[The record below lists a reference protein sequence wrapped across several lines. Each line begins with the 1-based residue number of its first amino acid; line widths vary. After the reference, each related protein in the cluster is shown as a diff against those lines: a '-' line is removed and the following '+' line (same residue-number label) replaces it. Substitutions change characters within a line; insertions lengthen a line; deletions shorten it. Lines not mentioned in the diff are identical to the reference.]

1 VKISQLLGR
10 TRPTVSFE
18 FFPPKTPE
26 GEAGLMRTIDA
37 LRPLGP
43 SFVSVTRTGGKPRE
57 ATIDLVARIQ
67 ALGIPAAAHIT
78 GIEATPDDI
87 AGALDLIGARGIEN
101 MVTLR
106 GDVPKDAGFRR
117 PDDGF
122 RYAADL
128 VAFVKGRA
136 PQLCLAGA
144 CHPEGHPETRALA
157 LEVEHLRAKV
167 DAGLDLVITNM
178 FYVNTHYFTFVERL
192 RKAGITVPVV
202 AGLMP
207 ITNLAQM
214 RRMAELSGSEF
225 PAPLRARLEGLADD
239 PAGSLAVAVEWTT
252 AQCAEL
258 LRAGCPGLHFYTLNQ
273 SPATRAIF
281 ERLRDQGLLGP
292 S

>member
-1 VKISQLLGR
+1 MKVSDLLARGS
-10 TRPTVSFE
+10 PTVSFE
-18 FFPPKTPE
+18 FFPPKTAE
-26 GEAGLMRTIDA
+26 GEASLVRTIDA

-67 ALGIPAAAHIT
+67 ALGIPGAAHMT
-78 GIEATPDDI
+78 GIEATRDDI
-87 AGALDLIGARGIEN
+87 RAALERVRARGIEN
-101 MVTLR
+101 LVTLR
-106 GDVPKDAGFRR
+106 GDVPKDPAFHR
-117 PDDGF
+117 PVDGF

-128 VAFVKGRA
+128 VAFVKAHA
-136 PQLCLAGA
+136 PELCLAGA
-144 CHPEGHPETRALA
+144 CHPEGHPETRNLP

-178 FYVNTHYFTFVERL
+178 FYVNAHYFAFVDRL
-192 RKAGITVPVV
+192 RRAGLDVPVV

-207 ITNLAQM
+207 ITTLAQIA
-214 RRMAELSGSEF
+214 RMAELCGAEF
-225 PAPLRARLEGLADD
+225 PAALRARLEERRDD

-252 AQCAEL
+252 EQCEEL

-281 ERLRDQGLLGP
+281 ERLRARGLLA